1 MAKLPLLFTERML
14 KMGKKVVCPGS
25 FDPLTIGHLDIIKRS
40 SKLFDEVIV
49 VVMRNLNKDIGSFT
63 TEERVEFIKRCT
75 KDLPNVSVDT
85 YAGLLADYV
94 REKGASAVVKGLRAI
109 SDYDDEFRQALTNQ
123 QLNPEMETIFM
134 VANAGHMFLS
144 SSVVKQVCRLGGDIT
159 KFVPE
164 EICDDIIKR
173 LSH

>member
-1 MAKLPLLFTERML
+1 
-14 KMGKKVVCPGS
+14 MGKTVVCPGS

-40 SKLFDEVIV
+40 AKLFDNVIV
-49 VVMRNLNKDIGSFT
+49 VVMRNFSKNVGSFT
-63 TEERVEFIKRCT
+63 TEERVDFIKRCT
-75 KDLPNVSVDT
+75 SDLPNVSVDT
-85 YAGLLADYV
+85 YSGLLADYV

-134 VANAGHMFLS
+134 VSNSAHMFLS
-144 SSVVKQVCRLGGDIT
+144 SSVVKEVCGLGGDISD
-159 KFVPE
+159 FVPS

-173 LSH
+173 LSRK

>member
-1 MAKLPLLFTERML
+1 
-14 KMGKKVVCPGS
+14 MGKTVVCPGS
-25 FDPLTIGHLDIIKRS
+25 FDPLTIGHLDIITRS
-40 SKLFDEVIV
+40 SKLFDKVIV
-49 VVMRNLNKDIGSFT
+49 VVMRNFNKDVGSFT

-75 KDLPNVSVDT
+75 KDLGNVSVDT

-123 QLNPEMETIFM
+123 RLNPEMETIFM
-134 VANAGHMFLS
+134 VSNAEHMFLS
-144 SSVVKQVCRLGGDIT
+144 SSVVKEVCRLGGDIT
-159 KFVPE
+159 QFVPA

-173 LSH
+173 LGRK

>member
-1 MAKLPLLFTERML
+1 
-14 KMGKKVVCPGS
+14 MGKKVVCPGS

-49 VVMRNLNKDIGSFT
+49 VVMRNPNKDIGSFT
-63 TEERVEFIKRCT
+63 TEERVDLIKRCT

-159 KFVPE
+159 NFVPA

-173 LSH
+173 LSHN

>member
-1 MAKLPLLFTERML
+1 
-14 KMGKKVVCPGS
+14 MGKTVVCPGS

-40 SKLFDEVIV
+40 SNLFDKVIV
-49 VVMRNLNKDIGSFT
+49 VVMRNMSKDVGSFT

-85 YAGLLADYV
+85 YQGLLADYV

-123 QLNPEMETIFM
+123 KLNPQMETIFM
-134 VANAGHMFLS
+134 VANSEHMFLS
-144 SSVVKQVCRLGGDIT
+144 SSVVKDVCRLGGDISG
-159 KFVPE
+159 FVPP
-164 EICDDIIKR
+164 EICDDIVKR
-173 LSH
+173 LSRK